1 MGIRFACHHCNHPLH
16 LKDFQA
22 GKRGKCP
29 ACNQSFRI
37 PMHSS
42 DYSIPLEEKGVQ
54 TPTATP
60 AIVSASAETKGTT
73 ASMNK
78 VGGGATIKIATKTST
93 GSVAKRD
100 EKSNVANRP
109 EIKVRQADE
118 AKPAS
123 TGSQKG
129 STKNVEK
136 EDSKKRTAQEL
147 NIPAKKSGGVSAF
160 EANPL
165 AQWYVRPPSGGQ
177 YGPADSKLLA
187 QWIAENRVTADS
199 LIWFD
204 GLTQWTAA
212 TALLPELFP
221 SVSGAVN
228 TSIALPT
235 SDEFSNETISDSND
249 AGQLLNT
256 SSITSVAKPISA
268 RQKQKRNQWIV
279 IAILISLC
287 LCLLA
292 GLVAVLM
299 FKK

>member
-37 PMHSS
+37 PMHST
-42 DYSIPLEEKGVQ
+42 DYSIPLEEKGVP
-54 TPTATP
+54 TPTSTP
-60 AIVSASAETKGTT
+60 AIVSSASESKSST
-73 ASMNK
+73 ASVNK
-78 VGGGATIKIATKTST
+78 VGIGANVKIATKTST

-100 EKSNVANRP
+100 EKNTSANRP

-118 AKPAS
+118 VKPAT
-123 TGSQKG
+123 TGLQKG
-129 STKNVEK
+129 AAKNAEK
-136 EDSKKRTAQEL
+136 EDSKNRTAKEL
-147 NIPAKKSGGVSAF
+147 NVPAKKSGSVSAF

-221 SVSGAVN
+221 SVNGTSN
-228 TSIALPT
+228 TTVALQT
-235 SDEFSNETISDSND
+235 SDEFSSDSISNSHD
-249 AGQLLNT
+249 AGRLLNT
-256 SSITSVAKPISA
+256 SSINSVAKPIRS

-299 FKK
+299 LKK